1 MTPITETAQPVNPAI
16 TEAGVKAFFAV
27 LQADIR
33 AQFPG
38 AALHYWGGELKR
50 FAIDSSSNRIC
61 VHSENFH
68 DCVERLR
75 AKIAEITPTPEKLR
89 AEAAAKLAEA
99 EAIEAKQGGAK

>member
-1 MTPITETAQPVNPAI
+1 MTTNNETVQAVNPAI
-16 TEAGVKAFFAV
+16 TEADVKAFFTG

-38 AALHYWGGELKR
+38 TSLHYWGGELNA
-50 FAIDSSSNRIC
+50 FAIDSSCNRIC

-68 DCVERLR
+68 DCMEKLR
-75 AKIAEITPTPEKLR
+75 AKIAEITPTAAKLR

-99 EAIEAKQGGAK
+99 EALEAKQGGAK